1 MRLRSRLTLAL
12 VAAHLLLTALVA
24 VLAWSWVDDALRVQ
38 AEDSARA
45 VGRVLARGGFSTDER
60 VLSRMRELSG
70 HDFHLVDHDVQ
81 AKPGA
86 VIVVEDSVAVEVD
99 YRTPRFLAA
108 RRAVLLATLA
118 VAVLGTLA
126 FAAVAWLLAR
136 RFARPIEQLSSAARN
151 LGDDLDAAVPQVGV
165 GEVAQLAGELEAM
178 RGRLLAAVA
187 SVRRGERLAT
197 LGTFAAT
204 VAHEVRNPLTA
215 VSLTVQAMR
224 REQPAEA
231 DLARIAEELERLDLI
246 VDEVL
251 SFARGMAC
259 VPAEADLRTIA
270 DDVVRLLARQAE
282 HAGVGLA
289 ADGAGRAQV
298 DARRLR
304 QLLLNLTLN
313 AIQACGG
320 GRGSHVVIRV
330 RDGAIAVE
338 DDGPGVPAA
347 ILPRLFEP
355 FASDRPEG
363 TGLGLHLAK
372 AVADAHGARLT
383 HLRRDDRTVFS
394 LELDGTPG
402 TGGGTANREPRTANQ
417 EQCP

>member
-12 VAAHLLLTALVA
+12 VAAHLLLTTLVA
-24 VLAWSWVDDALRVQ
+24 MLAWGWVDAALRSQ

-45 VGRVLARGGFSTDER
+45 VGRVLARGGFSTDEH

-70 HDFHLVDHDVQ
+70 HDFRLLGQ
-81 AKPGA
+81 AAAPRPGA
-86 VIVVEDSVAVEVD
+86 VVVVEGSVAIEVD

-108 RRAVLLATLA
+108 RRTVLLATLA

-136 RFARPIEQLSSAARN
+136 HFARPIEQLSDAARA
-151 LGDDLDAAVPQVGV
+151 LGGDLGLAVPQVGA
-165 GEVAQLAGELEAM
+165 GEVAGLAAELEAM
-178 RGRLLAAVA
+178 RARLLAAVE

-224 REQPAEA
+224 REQPADA

-251 SFARGMAC
+251 SFARGMRCELAD
-259 VPAEADLRTIA
+259 ADLRAVA
-270 DDVVRLLARQAE
+270 DDVVRLLSRQAA
-282 HAGVGLA
+282 HAGVMLSTA
-289 ADGAGRAQV
+289 GAGRGRA

-304 QLLLNLTLN
+304 QLLLNLALN
-313 AIQACGG
+313 AIQACSG
-320 GRGSHVVIRV
+320 GRGTQVVLRIG
-330 RDGAIAVE
+330 DDAITVE

-347 ILPRLFEP
+347 VLPRLFTP

-363 TGLGLHLAK
+363 IGLGLHLAK
-372 AVADAHGARLT
+372 AIADAHGAQLEHVRQGGSTAFRLRLT
-383 HLRRDDRTVFS
+383 
-394 LELDGTPG
+394 G
-402 TGGGTANREPRTANQ
+402 PRASARVDQ
-417 EQCP
+417 PDAG

>member
-12 VAAHLLLTALVA
+12 VAAHLLLTTLVA
-24 VLAWSWVDDALRVQ
+24 MLAWGWVDAALRSQ

-45 VGRVLARGGFSTDER
+45 VGRVLARGGFSTDEH

-70 HDFHLVDHDVQ
+70 HDFRLLGQ
-81 AKPGA
+81 AAAPRPGA
-86 VIVVEDSVAVEVD
+86 VVVVEGSVAIEVD

-108 RRAVLLATLA
+108 RRTVLLATLA

-136 RFARPIEQLSSAARN
+136 HFARPIEQLSDAARA
-151 LGDDLDAAVPQVGV
+151 LGGDLGLVVPQVGA
-165 GEVAQLAGELEAM
+165 GEVAGLAAELEAM
-178 RGRLLAAVA
+178 RARLLAAVE

-224 REQPAEA
+224 REQPADA

-251 SFARGMAC
+251 SFARGMRC
-259 VPAEADLRTIA
+259 EPADTDLRTVA
-270 DDVVRLLARQAE
+270 DDVVRLLSRQAE
-282 HAGVGLA
+282 HAGVALTA
-289 ADGAGRAQV
+289 IGAGRGRA

-304 QLLLNLTLN
+304 QLLLNLALN
-313 AIQACGG
+313 AIQACSG
-320 GRGSHVVIRV
+320 GRGAQVVLRIGE
-330 RDGAIAVE
+330 GAITAE

-347 ILPRLFEP
+347 VLPRLFAP

-372 AVADAHGARLT
+372 AIADAHGAQLEHERQDGTTAFRLRLT
-383 HLRRDDRTVFS
+383 GPRASARVVQ
-394 LELDGTPG
+394 LDAG
-402 TGGGTANREPRTANQ
+402 
-417 EQCP
+417 

>member
-24 VLAWSWVDDALRVQ
+24 VLAWGWVDAALRAQ

-70 HDFHLVDHDVQ
+70 HDFRLLDH
-81 AKPGA
+81 ASAPRPGA
-86 VIVVEDSVAVEVD
+86 VVVVEDGVAVEVE

-108 RRAVLLATLA
+108 RRTVLLATLA

-136 RFARPIEQLSSAARN
+136 HFARPIEELSSAARA
-151 LGDDLDAAVPQVGV
+151 LDADLDRAVPQVGA
-165 GEVAQLAGELEAM
+165 GEVAQLAAELEAM
-178 RGRLLAAVA
+178 RARLVAAIDTA
-187 SVRRGERLAT
+187 RRGERLAT

-215 VSLTVQAMR
+215 VSLTVQALR
-224 REQPAEA
+224 REQPADA

-251 SFARGMAC
+251 SFARGMRC
-259 VPAEADLRTIA
+259 EPADADLRAIA
-270 DDVVRLLARQAE
+270 DDVVRLLARQAD
-282 HAGVGLA
+282 HAGVALS
-289 ADGAGRAQV
+289 ADGAGHASA

-304 QLLLNLTLN
+304 QLLLNLALN
-313 AIQACGG
+313 AIQACSG
-320 GRGSHVVIRV
+320 GRGTQVVLRLAD
-330 RDGAIAVE
+330 RTIAVE

-347 ILPRLFEP
+347 ILPRLFAP
-355 FASDRPEG
+355 FASDRTEG

-372 AVADAHGARLT
+372 AITDAHGAQLM
-383 HLRRDDRTVFS
+383 HERRADRTVFR
-394 LELDGTPG
+394 LELP
-402 TGGGTANREPRTANQ
+402 A
-417 EQCP
+417 